1 MIERG
6 KKDAM
11 EDVVRSIRFGGGG
24 GGGGGVDGADVAKN
38 KERRTVS
45 KTMSLFTVEE
55 HLRIVAQPAV
65 RNFCMHILA
74 LTECRIDEATC
85 EDVQKLLDSLQ
96 KEFGGSN
103 KANIEALCD
112 AMESKLF
119 ELSKTLVSGWRG
131 KAIFSGMEDGNGDD
145 NNINS
150 NNNSPDLEAILD
162 YLIATTCHECIENV
176 CAKLDEETNIAS

>member
-1 MIERG
+1 MSFDTSSKFLDVERRKEMIERG

-65 RNFCMHILA
+65 RTFAC
-74 LTECRIDEATC
+74 
-85 EDVQKLLDSLQ
+85 
-96 KEFGGSN
+96 
-103 KANIEALCD
+103 
-112 AMESKLF
+112 
-119 ELSKTLVSGWRG
+119 
-131 KAIFSGMEDGNGDD
+131 IF
-145 NNINS
+145 
-150 NNNSPDLEAILD
+150 
-162 YLIATTCHECIENV
+162 
-176 CAKLDEETNIAS
+176 